1 MTEQNGET
9 APKPRR
15 TRKPQAVDPAPTA
28 PATKQSK
35 KDQVLALLRRD
46 VGATLEEMV
55 TATGW
60 LKHTTRA
67 ALTGMRKAGHAI
79 EKGKRG
85 DRTCYSIK
93 AQA

>member
-1 MTEQNGET
+1 MTDQNASR
-9 APKPRR
+9 APKPSRS
-15 TRKPQAVDPAPTA
+15 RKPKAEALAPTA
-28 PATKQSK
+28 RETKQSK

-46 VGATLEEMV
+46 GGATLDEMV

-67 ALTGMRKAGHAI
+67 ALTGLRKAGHVI

-85 DRTCYSIK
+85 DVTCYSIK